1 MAHSSEDIAQ
11 LVTQHLFDIAS
22 GRCTITREQILAGQE
37 DQSLSEILTGLLML
51 HEDLQ
56 LRNSQVV
63 RAEELA
69 AALAKLADRNRELE
83 QSRAELAALNAQLST
98 PIIKIWNGV
107 LMIPL
112 LGAFDAVRA
121 SDMTERLLTAI
132 QVERASY
139 LILDIT
145 GVAEIDAPTANHFL
159 RIVQATRLLG
169 AETLITGL
177 RPAVATALV
186 ALGVDLSSLNTL
198 RTAEAAL
205 RHCQSR
211 TSGMS
216 SPCSTMYCLCAISR
230 SRKACF
236 WCAATRCNPGTRSIT
251 SIARWK
257 RSKSF
262 STVMS
267 NGVVVVPSSL

>member
-11 LVTQHLFDIAS
+11 LVTQHLFEIAA
-22 GRCTITREQILAGQE
+22 GRCSITREQILAGQE
-37 DQSLSEILTGLLML
+37 DQSLSEILTGLLLL

-211 TSGMS
+211 T
-216 SPCSTMYCLCAISR
+216 R
-230 SRKACF
+230 SR
-236 WCAATRCNPGTRSIT
+236 
-251 SIARWK
+251 
-257 RSKSF
+257 
-262 STVMS
+262 
-267 NGVVVVPSSL
+267 